1 MGNMCVPAE
10 QPLRAVPYLDLQRYS
25 GKWWQVALIP
35 NSFQRAEDFNVTATY
50 TPSTTE
56 RNVIS
61 VLNES
66 YDNNYR
72 RTWIAGR
79 AMIDPDVASSDTTN
93 RPGRLIVSFKPN
105 ETQPL
110 VWPLGAPYWVID
122 LGDTPDYG
130 WAVVSEPRRR
140 FLWILSRQ
148 PQLDSDTAR
157 LILRR
162 LIEVHHFPA
171 ARLDHIVWTQN
182 DAPADDDADRTPI
195 GPSTYE

>member
-10 QPLRAVPYLDLQRYS
+10 QPLQAVAYLDLRRYS
-25 GKWWQVALIP
+25 GRWWQVALLP
-35 NSFQRAEDFNVTATY
+35 NSFQSTDDFNVTATY
-50 TPSTTE
+50 TPSDTE

-66 YDNNYR
+66 YNNSYE

-79 AMIDPDVASSDTTN
+79 AVIDPVAAETDTTN

-122 LGDTPDYG
+122 LGDADNYG

-140 FLWILSRQ
+140 FLWILSRT
-148 PQLDSDTAR
+148 PQLDSTTAHD
-157 LILRR
+157 ILRR
-162 LIEVHHFPA
+162 LVRVHGFPA
-171 ARLDHIVWTQN
+171 ERLAHISWTQN
-182 DAPADDDADRTPI
+182 DAPDTVAPAATPS